1 MKSLKDMEEPQMHT
15 AKWKKPIFK
24 GHILYDSNY
33 IKFKKRIDKTVNIV
47 KKNILMVGIGFGVG
61 REG

>member
-1 MKSLKDMEEPQMHT
+1 MEEPQMHT
-15 AKWKKPIFK
+15 AKWKKPILK

-33 IKFKKRIDKTVNIV
+33 ITFKKTIDKTVNTV
-47 KKNILMVGIGFGVG
+47 KKKKLMVGVGFDIG